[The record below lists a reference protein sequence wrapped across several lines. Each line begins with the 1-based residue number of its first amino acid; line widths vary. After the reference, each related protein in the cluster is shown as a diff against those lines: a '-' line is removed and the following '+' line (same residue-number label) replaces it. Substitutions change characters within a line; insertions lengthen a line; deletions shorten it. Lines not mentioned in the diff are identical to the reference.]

1 MKDYYVAVDL
11 GATRVRVAYGDETGL
26 KKKESEFTNTNQ
38 GPEDIPAQIIR
49 MINELKVKTIAS
61 IGIGSA
67 GPLNIKTGQLVN
79 AHNFPFE
86 KIPIVDPISRTFD
99 KPVTLL
105 NDCSAAVLGEQVF
118 GAGRGLNNVV
128 YITLST
134 GIGGGAIVDNHLL
147 IGKDGNAV
155 EIGHF
160 TIDSKSSL
168 ICGCGCRGHWEAYC
182 SGNNIPNFARLLISE
197 KEISEKTLIDLSGS
211 VKLTTKTLFN
221 IASKGDPLG
230 LWIIRRI
237 GEVNALA
244 LANVVNVFDPELITI
259 GGSIAINNPDLVL
272 KPISENIE
280 NHLINR
286 KPEII
291 HTPLREDIV
300 LYGALALA
308 MEKVRKNG

>member
-1 MKDYYVAVDL
+1 MKELYVAVDI
-11 GATRVRVAYGDETGL
+11 GATRVRVSYGNEKGL
-26 KKKESEFTNTNQ
+26 TEKAVEFTNKIQ
-38 GPEDIPAQIIR
+38 GPEGIATQIIR
-49 MINELKVKTIAS
+49 MIKELNVRSIAA

-67 GPLNIKTGQLVN
+67 GPLNIKTGQLVK

-86 KIPIVDPISRTFD
+86 RIPIVDPISKAFD

-105 NDCSAAVLGEQVF
+105 NDCSAAVLGEKIF
-118 GAGRGLNNVV
+118 GAGQGLNNIV

-155 EIGHF
+155 EIGHL
-160 TIDSKSSL
+160 TIDSNSSL

-182 SGNNIPNFARLLISE
+182 SGNRIPDYVRSLIKE
-197 KEISEKTLIDLSGS
+197 KEMCKDISPELSDNE
-211 VKLTTKTLFN
+211 KLTTKTLFK

-230 LWIIRRI
+230 LWIISKI
-237 GEVNALA
+237 GEINAVA
-244 LANVVNVFDPELITI
+244 FANVVNVYDPELITI
-259 GGSIAINNPDLVL
+259 GGSIAINNPDLIL
-272 KPISENIE
+272 KPINENIE
-280 NHLINR
+280 KHLINR

-291 HTPLREDIV
+291 HTPLREDVV

-308 MEKVRKNG
+308 MEKVK